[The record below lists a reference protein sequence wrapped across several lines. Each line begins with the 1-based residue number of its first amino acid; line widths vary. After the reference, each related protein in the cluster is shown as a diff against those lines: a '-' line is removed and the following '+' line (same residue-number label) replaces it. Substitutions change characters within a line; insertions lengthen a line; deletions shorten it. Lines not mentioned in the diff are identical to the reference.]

1 MSQVVRSLLI
11 AAALLVHA
19 SPSFAEQARVPGT
32 VQLPKILVSTFK
44 PVDDPESGGVFAIRM
59 WNGSRVKG
67 LCNQDQRVLIAAV
80 PEHFELHRKSAE
92 ALFLF
97 RMGAYLDNTC
107 GKDAEGFQLFVSKL
121 DITETG
127 PDRNKNGLYAQYL
140 DHRWV
145 AVINSAR
152 DRQRPT
158 SDAD

>member
-11 AAALLVHA
+11 AAALLVHV
-19 SPSFAEQARVPGT
+19 SPSFAEPAPAPGT
-32 VQLPKILVSTFK
+32 VQLPRIFVSTFK

-59 WNGSRVKG
+59 WSGSRAKG

-92 ALFLF
+92 ASFLF
-97 RMGAYLDNTC
+97 RMAAYLDDTC
-107 GKDAEGFQLFVSKL
+107 GNAAEGFHLFVSKL
-121 DITETG
+121 DITGTG
-127 PDRNKNGLYAQYL
+127 LDQNTNGLYAQYL

-145 AVINSAR
+145 TVTNSAR

-158 SDAD
+158 SE